1 MNKKFIALVS
11 GCLLLSI
18 PHVEA
23 QFSKGWSYETEAGVT
38 FSGGEHTPFWLTAN
52 RQGLSS
58 IEKNN
63 GYIRAG
69 IFRAL
74 EEDKRFSYAFGL
86 DLAGAYRFTSA
97 FIIQQLYADK
107 GAV

>member
-1 MNKKFIALVS
+1 MNKKFIVFVGS
-11 GCLLLSI
+11 CLLLGI
-18 PHVEA
+18 PNVEA

-63 GYIRAG
+63 GYIR
-69 IFRAL
+69 RVSSVRW
-74 EEDKRFSYAFGL
+74 KRI
-86 DLAGAYRFTSA
+86 SA
-97 FIIQQLYADK
+97 FPMLSVWI
-107 GAV
+107 